1 MVKFRPIH
9 AYLLVALAFVLG
21 AASGGAVTYG
31 FVKQEQIELLDDD
44 GRGIVEMRR
53 ARALV
58 RKLDLDDEQREK
70 VLAIFRNARE
80 ARKGIDD
87 DVLVRCGERI
97 REHRAKIDDE
107 IRAVLRPD
115 QRERFDRLVEKR
127 RERMRK
133 KKERGS
139 AAVQ

>member
-1 MVKFRPIH
+1 MKFRPIH

-21 AASGGAVTYG
+21 AASGGALTYG
-31 FVKQEQIELLDDD
+31 FVKQEQIELLEDE
-44 GRGIVEMRR
+44 GQALVETRR
-53 ARALV
+53 VRALV

>member
-1 MVKFRPIH
+1 MKFRPIH